1 MNSYYEVGG
10 KKFDPS
16 KFNDEA
22 KKLFFALVEAKGSIN
37 VKEEKIRKLQNDIY
51 LVKKGATAIT
61 IELNALITNDALV
74 DESVKDTEDS
84 NE

>member
-10 KKFDPS
+10 KKFDPA

-22 KKLFFALVEAKGSIN
+22 KKLFFALIEAKGSIN
-37 VKEEKIRKLQNDIY
+37 NKEQKIRKLQNDIY

-61 IELNALITNDALV
+61 TELNALITNDALV
-74 DESVKDTEDS
+74 EEVVENKEDS

>member
-37 VKEEKIRKLQNDIY
+37 AKEEKIRKLQNDIY
-51 LVKKGATAIT
+51 LVKKVATAIT
-61 IELNALITNDALV
+61 TELNALITNDALV
-74 DESVKDTEDS
+74 DESAKDTEDS

>member
-1 MNSYYEVGG
+1 LNSYYEVGG
-10 KKFDPS
+10 KKFDPA

-22 KKLFFALVEAKGSIN
+22 KKLFFALIEAKGSIN
-37 VKEEKIRKLQNDIY
+37 DKEQKIRKLQNDIY

-61 IELNALITNDALV
+61 TELNALITNDALV
-74 DESVKDTEDS
+74 EEVVENKEDS

>member
-22 KKLFFALVEAKGSIN
+22 KKLFFALVEAKNSIN
-37 VKEEKIRKLQNDIY
+37 VKEEKIRKLQSDIFF
-51 LVKKGATAIT
+51 VKEGANLIT
-61 IELNALITNDALV
+61 TKLNKLITNDTLI

>member
-10 KKFDPS
+10 KKFDPA

-22 KKLFFALVEAKGSIN
+22 KKLFFALIEAKGSIN
-37 VKEEKIRKLQNDIY
+37 DKEQKIRKLQNDIY

-61 IELNALITNDALV
+61 TELNALITNDALV
-74 DESVKDTEDS
+74 EEVVENKEDS

>member
-22 KKLFFALVEAKGSIN
+22 KKYFFALVEAKGLIN
-37 VKEEKIRKLQNDIY
+37 AKEEKIRKLQNDIY
-51 LVKKGATAIT
+51 LVKKRSYC
-61 IELNALITNDALV
+61 NYN
-74 DESVKDTEDS
+74 
-84 NE
+84 